1 MSMRRISPIIMVMAL
16 FLAVSCNWNEVIHDV
31 TPMPP
36 EINLE
41 NGSAFYSIMAGD
53 ELTVSPTYRFVE
65 GASYE
70 WTCDGA
76 VISVEP
82 VLRYTDTLAHT
93 VFIKITVTNEF
104 GSTSDEIRVE
114 VKPLP
119 PKPDP
124 EPEPDDDFWVFP
136 QTVFNVSLGRSIM
149 LTPHDIKQDD
159 RIDYVWTVDGVQVQ
173 ASEVPGY
180 VFEAKQE
187 GSYEVCVAHGKLSQ
201 TLTVNVCPAEGT
213 YYRPATASSVP
224 EISRVFE
231 FTPAPGQ
238 YVNEDYTANTPE
250 EAIAY
255 VNQRFSEVKYVSLG
269 GFGGYLVAGFDHSVD
284 NTGEYEIGIVSHLS
298 EEYTEAG
305 VVWVMQDENGDGLPN
320 DTWYELKGSDTF
332 AETTIHDY
340 SVTYYRPSS
349 PGMSV
354 QWTDNQG
361 GSGKV
366 SYMTAYHHQDWYYPL
381 WITEDRYTLRGTRLE
396 AHNYD
401 KSGKGTYWV
410 NPPYGWGY
418 VDNYNEVDMLGSKDT
433 NHFKISNAVR
443 YDGSPADLKY
453 IDFVMVQNAL
463 NASSGWLGEISTEVC
478 GIFDHNLKK

>member
-1 MSMRRISPIIMVMAL
+1 MVMAL
-16 FLAVSCNWNEVIHDV
+16 FLAVSCNWNEVIHDI

-36 EINLE
+36 EITLD

-70 WTCDGA
+70 WTCDGT

-238 YVNEDYTANTPE
+238 
-250 EAIAY
+250 
-255 VNQRFSEVKYVSLG
+255 
-269 GFGGYLVAGFDHSVD
+269 
-284 NTGEYEIGIVSHLS
+284 
-298 EEYTEAG
+298 
-305 VVWVMQDENGDGLPN
+305 
-320 DTWYELKGSDTF
+320 
-332 AETTIHDY
+332 
-340 SVTYYRPSS
+340 
-349 PGMSV
+349 
-354 QWTDNQG
+354 
-361 GSGKV
+361 
-366 SYMTAYHHQDWYYPL
+366 
-381 WITEDRYTLRGTRLE
+381 
-396 AHNYD
+396 
-401 KSGKGTYWV
+401 
-410 NPPYGWGY
+410 
-418 VDNYNEVDMLGSKDT
+418 
-433 NHFKISNAVR
+433 
-443 YDGSPADLKY
+443 
-453 IDFVMVQNAL
+453 
-463 NASSGWLGEISTEVC
+463 
-478 GIFDHNLKK
+478 